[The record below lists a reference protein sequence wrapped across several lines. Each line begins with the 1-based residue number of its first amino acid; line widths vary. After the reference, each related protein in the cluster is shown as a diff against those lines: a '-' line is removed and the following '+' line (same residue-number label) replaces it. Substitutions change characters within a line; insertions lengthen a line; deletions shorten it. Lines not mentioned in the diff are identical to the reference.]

1 MFGSVEKFFYKDLAG
16 ISHLAPGF
24 KEIRIK
30 PCIVDD
36 LTYAKASFKSVYGLI
51 ESNWEKG
58 EQSFKLYVTIPVNT
72 TGKVWVPKLGLN
84 KITVTESE
92 KNIWKSAKFVAGVIG
107 IAGGIETND
116 YITFDIGSGSYVF
129 HLVGQ

>member
-1 MFGSVEKFFYKDLAG
+1 M
-16 ISHLAPGF
+16 
-24 KEIRIK
+24 
-30 PCIVDD
+30 
-36 LTYAKASFKSVYGLI
+36 
-51 ESNWEKG
+51 
-58 EQSFKLYVTIPVNT
+58 
-72 TGKVWVPKLGLN
+72 PKLGLN